1 MIILK
6 KVVILI
12 LILGSVAASFAKQ
25 YDQKAYITAAE
36 ALNFTREFDIIFHR
50 QEGFALT
57 MEKVAPREKINGA
70 AIVMVMSGAWKSG
83 HWYTRPHSKDRL
95 PNRLLPQAVSM
106 LERGYTL
113 FYVVHGLSLIHI

>member
-1 MIILK
+1 MILEGLRELRNVSIK

-36 ALNFTREFDIIFHR
+36 ALNFTREFDIIYHR

-57 MEKVAPREKINGA
+57 MEKVAPG
-70 AIVMVMSGAWKSG
+70 
-83 HWYTRPHSKDRL
+83 KD
-95 PNRLLPQAVSM
+95 
-106 LERGYTL
+106 
-113 FYVVHGLSLIHI
+113 

>member
-1 MIILK
+1 M
-6 KVVILI
+6 VILT
-12 LILGSVAASFAKQ
+12 LILGSAAASNAKE
-25 YDQKAYITAAE
+25 YDQKEHVTAAE
-36 ALNFTREFDIIFHR
+36 GLNFTREFDIIFHR

-95 PNRLLPQAVSM
+95 PNFLLPQAVSM
-106 LERGYTL
+106 LERG
-113 FYVVHGLSLIHI
+113 LSLIHI